1 MVVLMGLQVSSAYVH
16 LSSLLN
22 SRIDRDTVVPI
33 VVRGVQPTLGRRL
46 EATAVRVLLDVLGL
60 VVYDGLDE
68 RREVLVLVEERVVHR
83 ELSANQCL
91 ADHSAI
97 LFCTYLVARVTKPL
111 SPTSE
116 LASSSFP

>member
-1 MVVLMGLQVSSAYVH
+1 VSSACSH
-16 LSSLLN
+16 FSSLLN

-83 ELSANQCL
+83 KLSADQYL
-91 ADHSAI
+91 AGHSAI
-97 LFCTYLVARVTKPL
+97 VLCMYLVASVTKPL
-111 SPTSE
+111 SPASE
-116 LASSSFP
+116 LASGSFPQ